1 MLDRVWNLIVK
12 EMTQLLR
19 DRFMAPLVLLGPL
32 LELSMIAYMGSVPVE
47 HLSTAVL
54 DMDNSRTSRELV
66 MAIENTRT
74 FEARY
79 YLTSLDE
86 VARYIDRGT
95 AVAAVVIPHDFERQ
109 LENPQTA
116 PPQVQVIVDGADT
129 IVAQTAVSAA
139 EGVVSSFGQRFG
151 LQPLLRSEQE
161 LLPIDV
167 SMRVR
172 FNEELKEANYTTPS
186 ELGFILGAVVAMVAS
201 LGIARERELGTLEQL
216 MVTPLRPIELIIGKA
231 APAIMLGY
239 AEFLL
244 MLAVVILGFGVPMR
258 GSWPL
263 LLVLSFCYLF
273 VELGWGIMIS
283 AVAKT
288 QQQALLLVFVVITVM
303 MVFSGYAFPVDT
315 MHPAFQVISNLFPI
329 KHWLLVLRSILLK
342 GAGLADFWPQ
352 LVALFLLGVA
362 IMTTTVLFLSQTR
375 LD

>member
-1 MLDRVWNLIVK
+1 
-12 EMTQLLR
+12 
-19 DRFMAPLVLLGPL
+19 MAPLVLLGPL
-32 LELSMIAYMGSVPVE
+32 LELAMIAYMGSVPVE

-66 MAIENTRT
+66 MAMENTRT
-74 FEARY
+74 FEASH
-79 YLTSLDE
+79 YLTSLNE
-86 VARYIDRGT
+86 VARYIDRGIV
-95 AVAAVVIPHDFERQ
+95 VATIVIPHDFERQ

-116 PPQVQVIVDGADT
+116 PPQVQLIIDGADT
-129 IVAQTAVSAA
+129 TAAQAAVNAA
-139 EGVVSSFGQRFG
+139 EGVVSSFGQRLG
-151 LQPLLRSEQE
+151 LQPMPRSEQA
-161 LLPIDV
+161 LLPIDI

-172 FNEELKEANYTTPS
+172 FNEELKEANYTIPS

-231 APAIMLGY
+231 APAILLGY

-263 LLVLSFCYLF
+263 LLVLGFCYLF

-283 AVAKT
+283 AIAKT
-288 QQQALLLVFVVITVM
+288 QQQALLLVFVVIMVM

-315 MHPAFQVISNLFPI
+315 MLPVFQVISNFFPI

-352 LVALFLLGVA
+352 LMALFLLGVA
-362 IMTTTVLFLSQTR
+362 IMTTTVLFLGQKR

>member
-1 MLDRVWNLIVK
+1 
-12 EMTQLLR
+12 
-19 DRFMAPLVLLGPL
+19 MAPLVLLGPL
-32 LELSMIAYMGSVPVE
+32 LELAMIAYMGSVPVE
-47 HLSTAVL
+47 YLSTAVL
-54 DMDNSRTSRELV
+54 DMDHSRTSRELV
-66 MAIENTRT
+66 VAMENTRT
-74 FEARY
+74 FEASY

-86 VARYIDRGT
+86 VSRYIDRGT
-95 AVAAVVIPHDFERQ
+95 ALAAIVIPHDFERQ
-109 LENPQTA
+109 LETPQTA
-116 PPQVQVIVDGADT
+116 PPQVQFIIDGADT
-129 IVAQTAVSAA
+129 TAAQAAVNAA
-139 EGVVSSFGQRFG
+139 EGVVSSFGQRLG
-151 LQPLLRSEQE
+151 LQPALRSEQE
-161 LLPIDV
+161 PPPIDI

-216 MVTPLRPIELIIGKA
+216 MVTPLRPLELIIGKA
-231 APAIMLGY
+231 APAILLGY

-258 GSWPL
+258 GSWLL
-263 LLVLSFCYLF
+263 LLVLGFCYLF

-283 AVAKT
+283 AIAKT
-288 QQQALLLVFVVITVM
+288 QQQALLLVFTVVMVM

-315 MHPAFQVISNLFPI
+315 MHPVFQLISNFFPI

-342 GAGLADFWPQ
+342 GAGLTDFWPQ

-362 IMTTTVLFLSQTR
+362 IMTTTVLFLGQKR

>member
-1 MLDRVWNLIVK
+1 MLDRIWTLIIK

-19 DRFMAPLVLLGPL
+19 DRLMAPLVLLGPL
-32 LELSMIAYMGSVPVE
+32 LEMSLIAYSGSLPVE
-47 HLSTAVL
+47 YLSTAVL
-54 DMDNSRTSRELV
+54 DLDNSRTSRELV
-66 MAIENTRT
+66 AAMENTRT
-74 FEARY
+74 FQARY

-86 VARYIDRGT
+86 VPRYIDRGT
-95 AVAAVVIPHDFERQ
+95 AVAAIVIPRDFERH

-116 PPQVQVIVDGADT
+116 PPQVQVIIDGADT
-129 IVAQTAVSAA
+129 TAAQVAVNAA
-139 EGVVSSFGQRFG
+139 EGVATSFGQGFAS
-151 LQPLLRSEQE
+151 QPMLGSEQA
-161 LLPIDV
+161 LLPIDI

-172 FNEELKEANYTTPS
+172 FNEELKEANYTIPS
-186 ELGFILGAVVAMVAS
+186 ELGFILGAIVAMVAS

-216 MVTPLRPIELIIGKA
+216 MVTPLRSLELIIGKA
-231 APAIMLGY
+231 APAIILGY

-263 LLVLSFCYLF
+263 LLGLSFCYLF

-283 AVAKT
+283 AIAKT
-288 QQQALLLVFVVITVM
+288 QQQALLLVFVVIMVM

-315 MHPAFQVISNLFPI
+315 MPPLFQAMSNLFPI

-342 GAGLADFWPQ
+342 GAGVADFWPQ

-362 IMTTTVLFLSQTR
+362 IMTTTVLFLSQKR